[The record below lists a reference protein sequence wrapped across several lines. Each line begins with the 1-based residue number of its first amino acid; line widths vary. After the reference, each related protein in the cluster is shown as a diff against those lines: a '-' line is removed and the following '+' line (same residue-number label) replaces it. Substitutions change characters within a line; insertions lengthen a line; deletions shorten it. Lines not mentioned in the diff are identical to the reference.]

1 MHEKILLVSSN
12 DTTTTK
18 EMKTDMSNN
27 LKTRYTTMLNEL
39 LVKCSY
45 LYPQFCC
52 AYLYNKDEAMFD
64 INLLTTRLSNELY
77 SRSVELSY
85 LANYT
90 F

>member
-18 EMKTDMSNN
+18 EMKTDMSDN
-27 LKTRYTTMLNEL
+27 LKTRYTTMLCL
-39 LVKCSY
+39 R
-45 LYPQFCC
+45 C

-64 INLLTTRLSNELY
+64 INLLTTGLSNELY